1 MVFNLVNSIF
11 SLFWLNMIAF
21 LRGNFIQKTPNRVV
35 VDVNGVGY
43 DLQISV
49 NTYAAIADKSNG
61 LLHTYLHIT
70 ENGQTLFGFADL
82 PEKELFLQL
91 ISVSGV
97 GAATARIMLSGMRAE
112 EIIYAIVNENKAQ
125 LEKVKGIGKK
135 TVERLILEL
144 KDKLLKTGF
153 QATINPVNGISK
165 EFDAVQ
171 ALVALGIPKPNAEK
185 AVAKV
190 VKSAD
195 VDLSLEQIIKDSLQ
209 NL

>member
-1 MVFNLVNSIF
+1 
-11 SLFWLNMIAF
+11 MIAF
-21 LRGNFIQKTPNRVV
+21 LRGNFVQKTPNRVV

-49 NTYAAIADKSNG
+49 NTYAEIADKSTG

-82 PEKELFLQL
+82 QEKELFLQL

-97 GAATARIMLSGMRAE
+97 GAATARMMLSGMRAD
-112 EIIYAIVNENKAQ
+112 EIIQAIVHENKAQ

-144 KDKLLKTGF
+144 KDKLLKTGV

-171 ALVALGIPKPNAEK
+171 ALVALGIPKPNAGK
-185 AVAKV
+185 AVNKV
-190 VKSAD
+190 VKFGGA
-195 VDLSLEQIIKDSLQ
+195 DLSLEQIIKDSLQ

>member
-1 MVFNLVNSIF
+1 
-11 SLFWLNMIAF
+11 MIAF
-21 LRGNFIQKTPNRVV
+21 LRGNFVQKTPNRVV

-49 NTYAAIADKSNG
+49 NTYAAIADKQAG

-144 KDKLLKTGF
+144 KDKLLKTGV
-153 QATINPVNGISK
+153 QATITPVNGISK

-171 ALVALGIPKPNAEK
+171 ALVALGIPKTNAEK

-190 VKSAD
+190 VKSGGA
-195 VDLSLEQIIKDSLQ
+195 DLSLEQIIKDSLQ